1 MTLTYRLSLPG
12 RGDTELR
19 GLPCHPATLPAPH
32 RDPVS
37 VQGAPTSTWQTKQHP
52 GEEGRRGG
60 GSSQPWHF
68 TARVVLP
75 PATSWGEHIQ
85 ETTADVWSKFNLLA
99 SASSDTADIA
109 GREEGRRLWP
119 SSWGQPQETPPPL
132 PLGEEGGMVFM
143 CALSAVPVFRGG
155 GLGGS
160 ACRTQCPRWSP
171 QPRARRPEGAAGLWI
186 C

>member
-52 GEEGRRGG
+52 GEAGRRGG

-68 TARVVLP
+68 LRGWCCLLP
-75 PATSWGEHIQ
+75 PAGESTSRRRQQMSGP
-85 ETTADVWSKFNLLA
+85 
-99 SASSDTADIA
+99 SSTSSRRPAVTRQTLRGGRKGGGSGPAA
-109 GREEGRRLWP
+109 GDSHRRHHLHSLWGRRAGWC
-119 SSWGQPQETPPPL
+119 S
-132 PLGEEGGMVFM
+132 
-143 CALSAVPVFRGG
+143 CVP
-155 GLGGS
+155 
-160 ACRTQCPRWSP
+160 
-171 QPRARRPEGAAGLWI
+171 
-186 C
+186 